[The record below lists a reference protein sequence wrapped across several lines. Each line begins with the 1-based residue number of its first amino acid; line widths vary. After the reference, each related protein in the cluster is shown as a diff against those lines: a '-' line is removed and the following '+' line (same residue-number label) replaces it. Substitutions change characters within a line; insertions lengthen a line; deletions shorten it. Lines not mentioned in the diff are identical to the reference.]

1 MEDMKMTLARPVET
15 TATASPRVLVID
27 DERSIREMY
36 RDFLRML
43 GCRSDCVA
51 NGAEALAQF
60 EPGRYDLILTDLV
73 MPGLSGL
80 NVAAAIRGRDRAVPI
95 VMITG
100 SDLTSGSGIEALDL
114 VLLRKP
120 IAFEAFKDTIR
131 RLLPVPA
138 RPAGSAAL

>member
-1 MEDMKMTLARPVET
+1 MADGEMTLAEPVQT
-15 TATASPRVLVID
+15 PVTASPRILVID

-43 GCRSDCVA
+43 GCRADCVA
-51 NGAEALAQF
+51 TGVEALAQF

-73 MPGLSGL
+73 MPGLSGFD
-80 NVAAAIRGRDRAVPI
+80 VAAAIRDRDRAVPI

-100 SDLTSGSGIEALDL
+100 SDITSGSGIEALDL

-120 IAFEAFKDTIR
+120 IGFEVFKDAIR
-131 RLLPVPA
+131 RLLTAPA
-138 RPAGSAAL
+138 RSAAAP

>member
-80 NVAAAIRGRDRAVPI
+80 DVAAAIRGRDRAVPI

-120 IAFEAFKDTIR
+120 IAFEAFKDAVR
-131 RLLPVPA
+131 RLLAVPA
-138 RPAGSAAL
+138 RPAGSAAF